1 MNAGNTVFSQL
12 MSLIPDYEFRKC
24 IDPVKCSKSRLVTT
38 SAIKHFIAKVAY
50 FYPKSGVVLGA
61 SIYVKPPPTAI
72 LRLAKRLRRLPEQAR
87 PFPLT
92 RLPVAFPVA
101 FQKGSKLVSAQYY
114 SRSSHPRNLF

>member
-1 MNAGNTVFSQL
+1 MTLDTNDTNDTHFCQ
-12 MSLIPDYEFRKC
+12 RNQK
-24 IDPVKCSKSRLVTT
+24 KCSKSRLVTT
-38 SAIKHFIAKVAY
+38 SAIKHFIPKVAY

-101 FQKGSKLVSAQYY
+101 FPKKEGSTEGFKTHLVPSY
-114 SRSSHPRNLF
+114 PRTHG